1 MICLDKADEATLRHL
16 TWNQSPPALA
26 ADQTTCQDLNGIS
39 NKRQYVA
46 AGQDDDSGGGGG
58 ALGPGAASDDGARQH
73 LRRPGSVAAAPG
85 AGRWFNGPS
94 SPLQAAAGGDGHLRL
109 ARVPSSEAR
118 LWSWTT
124 WILSVLFSS
133 CLLSSM
139 TALANWSPLPHLDAI
154 TAAANATPIADHHGP
169 PPVSLRLHLPRAALS
184 RRATCAAAGVDHV
197 EYNTPL
203 HVGALLIIW
212 FVSSLGCCFPIMA
225 AKFPGLRIPRRFFFA
240 VRHFGTGVLIAT
252 AFVHLL
258 PTAFVSLGNPCLG
271 EFWTKKYQAMP
282 GAIALAAIFLV
293 TVIEMVLHPSRHV
306 PPPPLVSGTAASGH
320 AAPDGHGPGRHL
332 CSGTAMLPFRD
343 MGPLRGRASS
353 MAQGLSQ
360 LNNSPAVDG
369 NQDGADADADEQPKP
384 EHEPEHDGSESR
396 QEQQLS
402 PELKRRKE
410 RLQCILLEMGI
421 LFHSVFIGMALSVSV
436 GTDFVV
442 LLIAIVFHQTFEGLA
457 LGARIAAIEWEH
469 KKWQPWIMA
478 LTYGCTTPIGQALG
492 LATHTLYSPDSE
504 VGLIVVGVMN
514 AISAG
519 LLTFASLV
527 ELLSEDFL
535 SDESWRFLRGKARV
549 GACVL
554 VFLGAFFMS
563 LVGAWA

>member
-1 MICLDKADEATLRHL
+1 MAD
-16 TWNQSPPALA
+16 
-26 ADQTTCQDLNGIS
+26 
-39 NKRQYVA
+39 
-46 AGQDDDSGGGGG
+46 
-58 ALGPGAASDDGARQH
+58 
-73 LRRPGSVAAAPG
+73 
-85 AGRWFNGPS
+85 
-94 SPLQAAAGGDGHLRL
+94 
-109 ARVPSSEAR
+109 
-118 LWSWTT
+118 
-124 WILSVLFSS
+124 
-133 CLLSSM
+133 
-139 TALANWSPLPHLDAI
+139 LDA
-154 TAAANATPIADHHGP
+154 TS
-169 PPVSLRLHLPRAALS
+169 PVSLQLHLPRAVLS
-184 RRATCAAAGVDHV
+184 RRASCATGGVDHA
-197 EYNTPL
+197 EYDTPL

-212 FVSSLGCCFPIMA
+212 FVSSMGCCFPIIA

-258 PTAFVSLGNPCLG
+258 PTAFESLGNPCLG
-271 EFWTKKYQAMP
+271 EFWTKKYRAMP

-293 TVIEMVLHPSRHV
+293 TIIEMVLHPSRHIL
-306 PPPPLVSGTAASGH
+306 PPPLLSETSGNGH
-320 AAPDGHGPGRHL
+320 AAPDGHRRHL
-332 CSGTAMLPFRD
+332 CSGTAKLPFGD
-343 MGPLRGRASS
+343 MGPLHGRASS
-353 MAQGLSQ
+353 MAQGLAQ
-360 LNNSPAVDG
+360 LSSSTAVEG
-369 NQDGADADADEQPKP
+369 DADMNEAADDQPKW
-384 EHEPEHDGSESR
+384 EPGHDGGESH
-396 QEQQLS
+396 QEQQPS

-421 LFHSVFIGMALSVSV
+421 LFHSVFIGMALSVSI

-442 LLIAIVFHQTFEGLA
+442 LLIAVVFHQTFEGLA
-457 LGARIAAIEWEH
+457 LGARIAAIEWDR

-478 LTYGCTTPIGQALG
+478 LAYGCTTPIGQALG

-549 GACVL
+549 NACIL

>member
-1 MICLDKADEATLRHL
+1 MA
-16 TWNQSPPALA
+16 
-26 ADQTTCQDLNGIS
+26 
-39 NKRQYVA
+39 
-46 AGQDDDSGGGGG
+46 
-58 ALGPGAASDDGARQH
+58 
-73 LRRPGSVAAAPG
+73 
-85 AGRWFNGPS
+85 
-94 SPLQAAAGGDGHLRL
+94 
-109 ARVPSSEAR
+109 
-118 LWSWTT
+118 
-124 WILSVLFSS
+124 
-133 CLLSSM
+133 
-139 TALANWSPLPHLDAI
+139 
-154 TAAANATPIADHHGP
+154 
-169 PPVSLRLHLPRAALS
+169 
-184 RRATCAAAGVDHV
+184 RRATCKTGGVDGAAD
-197 EYNTPL
+197 YNTPL
-203 HVGALLIIW
+203 HVAALLIIW
-212 FVSSLGCCFPIMA
+212 FVSTLGCSFPIMA
-225 AKFPGLRIPRRFFFA
+225 AKMPRLRIPPRFFFA

-271 EFWTKKYQAMP
+271 SFWTKQYEAMP

-293 TVIEMVLHPSRHV
+293 TVVEMALHPSRHV
-306 PPPPLVSGTAASGH
+306 QPSPVLSDPSAAPSSPPPPPPAA
-320 AAPDGHGPGRHL
+320 RHL

-343 MGPLRGRASS
+343 MGPLSGRSSS
-353 MAQGLSQ
+353 MAHGLAR
-360 LNNSPAVDG
+360 LGNSTAVDG
-369 NQDGADADADEQPKP
+369 SGDIETGDRAAAAAADSDRAKP
-384 EHEPEHDGSESR
+384 DPEHDSHDGFDSCGGG
-396 QEQQLS
+396 EQPLS

-457 LGARIAAIEWEH
+457 LGARIAAIEWEA
-469 KKWQPWIMA
+469 KTWQPWAMA
-478 LTYGCTTPIGQALG
+478 LAYGCTTPIGQAIG

-535 SDESWRFLRGKARV
+535 SDESWRHLRGKSRV
-549 GACVL
+549 IACVL